1 MCPRE
6 FTNSFGFWNS
16 GVAKKGDGV
25 RTDGILGSSSCRRNV
40 VPAVSGFGES
50 AKMTLRVG
58 VLCCTGSGVFLFRAL
73 ERLKVGVWKGREE
86 LVIRVAGVLVAS
98 GCEPWCG
105 PGEYGGGDGRARATG
120 LCAVVSLVDD
130 LSVLFPDTV
139 VISARLRGARHPG
152 VW

>member
-1 MCPRE
+1 M
-6 FTNSFGFWNS
+6 
-16 GVAKKGDGV
+16 
-25 RTDGILGSSSCRRNV
+25 LGPMVSSAARRNV

-73 ERLKVGVWKGREE
+73 DKLKVGVWKGREE
-86 LVIRVAGVLVAS
+86 LVIRVAGVLVAG
-98 GCEPWCG
+98 GCELWRG
-105 PGEYGGGDGRARATG
+105 PGEYGGGDGRAKDTG

-130 LSVLFPDTV
+130 LGVVFPDTV
-139 VISARLRGARHPG
+139 VISAGLRGARLPG